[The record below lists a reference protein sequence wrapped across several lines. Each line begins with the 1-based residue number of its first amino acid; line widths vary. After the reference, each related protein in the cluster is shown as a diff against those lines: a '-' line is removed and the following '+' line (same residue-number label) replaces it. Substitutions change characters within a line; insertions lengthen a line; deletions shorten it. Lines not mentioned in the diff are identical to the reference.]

1 MTSIFKRI
9 KLFRKNE
16 QGVTAVEYALL
27 AAMVGVAIVTMAP
40 DFRSN
45 LSNAFTN
52 IFSPTAAG

>member
-45 LSNAFTN
+45 LSNAFSG
-52 IFSPTAAG
+52 IFTPNAAG